1 MTGVCCGSSCDRIFS
16 NSRAQLPTLDELRQK
31 LADEAEDSETEK
43 KGFASEAE
51 ERAFYRSRSER
62 QGGQSAN
69 KV

>member
-1 MTGVCCGSSCDRIFS
+1 
-16 NSRAQLPTLDELRQK
+16 LRQK